1 MLFIV
6 VEKGE
11 RTVSHLRFD
20 QIALRQRER
29 HSSFFSLFFHLC
41 FMCGINSISSS
52 SFFFFLADEESHP
65 SATTKLSMTEEI
77 PPQIAILSR
86 TNSNRSLTSEAE
98 SYRSAKNLPGTD
110 SSSYASVN
118 DRCLSPST
126 ASYHTALGGE
136 TSSSTGYETPTPQ
149 LEDDDGTLSSQ
160 SSLSDLSRAETLE
173 PTIEGKVKRE
183 KNKNEEKKYF
193 LMSIYD

>member
-1 MLFIV
+1 M
-6 VEKGE
+6 
-11 RTVSHLRFD
+11 
-20 QIALRQRER
+20 A
-29 HSSFFSLFFHLC
+29 
-41 FMCGINSISSS
+41 
-52 SFFFFLADEESHP
+52 
-65 SATTKLSMTEEI
+65 EI
-77 PPQIAILSR
+77 PPEEVTSLPR

-136 TSSSTGYETPTPQ
+136 SSSSAGYETPTPQ
-149 LEDDDGTLSSQ
+149 LEDEDGTLSSQ

-173 PTIEGKVKRE
+173 PTIEGK
-183 KNKNEEKKYF
+183 N
-193 LMSIYD
+193 